1 MNQVQP
7 INRLHLHEVLVT
19 KLRDLLTEGGIPPGE
34 KINEKSL
41 TEAFGVSRTPLREA
55 LKVLASE
62 GLVTL
67 TPNRG
72 ARVARLSEKDLDD
85 VFSVLMS
92 LEGLAGR
99 IACERMTDAEISKV
113 EALQAR
119 MEKEFEQSDRSAYF
133 HTNQEIHEI
142 ILEGSQNE
150 VLITTHRSLAGRI
163 RRVRYLANMS
173 PERWRQAV
181 EEHGGILLALKSRD
195 GVLTSDLLITHLSNK
210 LESVRNTI
218 KSGERA
224 TAEDPAS

>member
-7 INRLHLHEVLVT
+7 IHRLHLHDVLVER
-19 KLRDLLTEGGIPPGE
+19 LRDLLTEGEFPPGE
-34 KINEKSL
+34 KINEKAL

-72 ARVARLSEKDLDD
+72 ARVAKLSEEDLDD
-85 VFSVLMS
+85 VFPVLMS

-99 IACERMTDAEISKV
+99 LACERMSDGEIGRV

-119 MEKEFEQSDRSAYF
+119 MEKEFEDGDRSAYF
-133 HTNQEIHEI
+133 HTNQEIHEA

-163 RRVRYLANMS
+163 RRARYLANMS

-181 EEHGGILLALKSRD
+181 DEHRAILDALKSRD
-195 GVLTSDLLITHLSNK
+195 IARISDLLVAHLSNK
-210 LESVRNTI
+210 LESVR
-218 KSGERA
+218 
-224 TAEDPAS
+224 ASIRDGSVSA